1 MAHEP
6 RRAVTQVDGLVVE
19 TSDLCKSYKRGQI
32 KAVDELNL
40 QVQAKTVHGFLGPNG
55 SGKTT
60 TLRMLL
66 GLIRPDSGQAH
77 IFGEPIPHALPE
89 IINRIGAIVET
100 PKFFPPFSARKNL
113 QILAEGVGVPKI
125 RVDEVLERV
134 GMSPRAKDP
143 FKGYSLGMKQRVAV
157 AATLL
162 KDPELLIF
170 DEPTN
175 GLDPAGIHEIRQT
188 MRQLA
193 DEGKTVIVSSHIL
206 AEVQQIADTCT
217 IIGNGRVLAAG
228 EVSELLAG
236 EASTCLIRPTDPIL
250 ARQVLT
256 EAGFTVT
263 DTEIGQLRISAID
276 RPMNLVEI
284 SHRLGLANV
293 WLTEMVEDRPSLEQV
308 FLRLTAEAQLSG
320 EAA

>member
-1 MAHEP
+1 MTHEP
-6 RRAVTQVDGLVVE
+6 KRAVAQSDELVVE
-19 TSDLCKSYKRGQI
+19 TSGLCKSYKRGQI
-32 KAVDELNL
+32 KAVDELDL
-40 QVQAKTVHGFLGPNG
+40 QVPARTVHGFLGPNG

-60 TLRMLL
+60 TIRMLL
-66 GLIRPDSGQAH
+66 GLIRPDSGRAR
-77 IFGEPIPHALPE
+77 IFGEAIPQALPE
-89 IINRIGAIVET
+89 IINRVGAIVET
-100 PKFFPPFSARKNL
+100 PKFFPQFSATKNL
-113 QILAEGVGVPKI
+113 QILAEGVGVPNT

-134 GMSPRAKDP
+134 GMSSRAKDP

-217 IIGNGRVLAAG
+217 IIGNGQVLAAG
-228 EVSELLAG
+228 DVSELLAG
-236 EASTCLIRPTDPIL
+236 ETSNYLIRPTDPML

-256 EAGFTVT
+256 DAGFTVT
-263 DTEIGQLRISAID
+263 DTEFGQLRVSVTD
-276 RPMNLVEI
+276 RPMNPAEI

-293 WLTEMVEDRPSLEQV
+293 WLTEMIEDRPSLEQV
-308 FLRLTAEAQLSG
+308 FLRLTAKTQLKG